1 MDAVARVKE
10 LSERAKKSGRVPRAA
25 PVQLPLWAPRK
36 RGLPN
41 PLARCALFTASGKT
55 EPRIDFKRSV
65 IASLEGYEIAY
76 TGEELRQDDQD
87 VFLQLVHVARQEDLG
102 TQLQVTVHSILV
114 ALGWGRAKDAY
125 DRLHKS
131 VARLREG
138 TVWVTFSAGGGAAES
153 DDGKAPTSKG
163 FTGNLIKALD
173 WEGDKWM
180 LSLDQRM
187 IALFGS
193 DGYTAI
199 NWEERLSL
207 GPLAKWLHSFYFTHR
222 EPLPYT
228 VRKLYE
234 LCGSK
239 AKQLKHFRASLK
251 KALDELVA
259 VGFLVEWSLDA
270 KSDKISVKRRHT
282 PVLTAA

>member
-10 LSERAKKSGRVPRAA
+10 LSERAKKTGRVSKPA

-114 ALGWGRAKDAY
+114 ALGWGRSE
-125 DRLHKS
+125 RC
-131 VARLREG
+131 LR
-138 TVWVTFSAGGGAAES
+138 TSSQICRAAS
-153 DDGKAPTSKG
+153 
-163 FTGNLIKALD
+163 
-173 WEGDKWM
+173 
-180 LSLDQRM
+180 RR
-187 IALFGS
+187 
-193 DGYTAI
+193 Y
-199 NWEERLSL
+199 SL
-207 GPLAKWLHSFYFTHR
+207 GHVQRRRRSSR
-222 EPLPYT
+222 
-228 VRKLYE
+228 
-234 LCGSK
+234 
-239 AKQLKHFRASLK
+239 
-251 KALDELVA
+251 
-259 VGFLVEWSLDA
+259 VG
-270 KSDKISVKRRHT
+270 
-282 PVLTAA
+282 